1 MIRTGRSIA
10 RNGNV
15 SPEKVNASTDY
26 PPPID
31 SDSRRLLN
39 RTLIATPIA

>member
-15 SPEKVNASTDY
+15 SPEKVKARTEY
-26 PPPID
+26 PQPID

-39 RTLIATPIA
+39 KALIATPIA